1 MVGRSWFAVTRALA
15 VLSMG
20 LRDDDYFQSFDLT
33 QNVDAESLDSFVQAT
48 VLKVLAGSPV
58 TNLYLLRHC

>member
-33 QNVDAESLDSFVQAT
+33 QNVDAESLNSFVQAT
-48 VLKVLAGSPV
+48 
-58 TNLYLLRHC
+58 